1 MMILAEINW
10 SYLLNDGLVIT
21 LVGYLIVF
29 LALVMLAFVFNAVPK
44 LLDYQKRRAL
54 RKKGKEAALINS
66 LDHLSGEANA
76 AIGTAIFMFFNEM
89 HDEEDTI
96 ITIRKISKSYSP
108 WSSKIYGITRG
119 LNRRF

>member
-1 MMILAEINW
+1 MLILAEINW
-10 SYLLNDGLVIT
+10 DYFLSDGLVIT

-29 LALVMLAFVFNAVPK
+29 LALVLLAVVFNTVPK
-44 LLDYQKRRAL
+44 LLTYQKRRAL
-54 RKKGKEAALINS
+54 KKKGKKAALIAS
-66 LDHLSGEANA
+66 IDHLSGEANA
-76 AIGTAIFMFFNEM
+76 AIGTAIFIFFNEM
-89 HDEEDTI
+89 HDEEDPI